1 MKIEEAIEIL
11 TIMATPSNPELLM
24 NKHLALK
31 LGIAALKRVN
41 EIRNGPF
48 GYTEFLLPGET
59 KE

>member
-1 MKIEEAIEIL
+1 MKLSLSVEVL
-11 TIMATPSNPELLM
+11 TDLLGEGPYFDPELRREAVQLGIE
-24 NKHLALK
+24 ALK
-31 LGIAALKRVN
+31 LVN